1 MIDRLL
7 LRCEV
12 LDGDRLLLHYEILH
26 EIFRRFFVALERL
39 LWNLML
45 ILLNSNRP
53 IAYRK
58 IKGLG
63 FCTGVC

>member
-45 ILLNSNRP
+45 ILLNKECRN
-53 IAYRK
+53 
-58 IKGLG
+58 
-63 FCTGVC
+63 